1 MICLKLSY
9 AGVLAPGRSVS
20 TKRKALRACVGDAY
34 LWIDSPKKRAQ
45 VVISEDHAMGTIGGG
60 IGERQLIHACQSLL
74 KSGSSHQPLQ
84 VALTCSPN
92 PRPGMR
98 RENR

>member
-1 MICLKLSY
+1 MLEFWRQ
-9 AGVLAPGRSVS
+9 VDRSLQSEKHCVFALVIHTSGS
-20 TKRKALRACVGDAY
+20 TPRKKG
-34 LWIDSPKKRAQ
+34 AQ
-45 VVISEDHAMGTIGGG
+45 MVISEDHAMCTIGGG
-60 IGERQLIHACQSLL
+60 IVERQLIYVCQSLL

-92 PRPGMR
+92 PRSGMR

>member
-1 MICLKLSY
+1 MLEFWGQVDRSLQSAKHC
-9 AGVLAPGRSVS
+9 VLALVRHTSGS
-20 TKRKALRACVGDAY
+20 TPRKKG
-34 LWIDSPKKRAQ
+34 AQ
-45 VVISEDHAMGTIGGG
+45 VVISEDHAIGTIGGG
-60 IGERQLIHACQSLL
+60 IGERQLIHVCQSLL